1 MEVPYYNGVAQFSA
15 DRYSRGL
22 EWRNIPK
29 WKERMKITGVRNT
42 HNSVHMLLE
51 GLATN
56 QQYQMTVSYFTE
68 NVSKLNIVNGE
79 FVSMFTYVK
88 RGNSYFIQLTNND

>member
-15 DRYSRGL
+15 DQYSREL

-29 WKERMKITGVRNT
+29 WKERMKIIGVRYT
-42 HNSVHMLLE
+42 QNSAHMRLG
-51 GLATN
+51 GLTTG
-56 QQYQMTVSYFTE
+56 QQYQMTVSHFTE
-68 NVSKLNIVNGE
+68 NISKLNIVNGE
-79 FVSMFTYVK
+79 FVSTFTYVK